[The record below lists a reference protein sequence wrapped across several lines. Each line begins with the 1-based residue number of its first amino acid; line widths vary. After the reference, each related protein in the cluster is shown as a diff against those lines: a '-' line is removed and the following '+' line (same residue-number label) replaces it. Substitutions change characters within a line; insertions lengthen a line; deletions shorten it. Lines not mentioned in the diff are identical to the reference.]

1 MIKIEKTLNLKRGLS
16 NIQKGYAEVVYTI
29 PETNKEFI
37 GEVMTETFV
46 AYTDFEKDEVHTAE
60 RWVAYRDL
68 FRGCGRII
76 VGRLTGYRTRKEA
89 LAALDE
95 YMEVLAF
102 AEKEQ

>member
-1 MIKIEKTLNLKRGLS
+1 MKLKRELS
-16 NIQKGYAEVVYTI
+16 NIQKGYAEAVYTN
-29 PETNKEFI
+29 PENNKEFV

-46 AYTDFEKDEVHTAE
+46 AYTDFEKDEVHTVK

-68 FRGCGRII
+68 PRGCGRII

-95 YMEVLAF
+95 EAKRYLEMEGCCN
-102 AEKEQ
+102 E